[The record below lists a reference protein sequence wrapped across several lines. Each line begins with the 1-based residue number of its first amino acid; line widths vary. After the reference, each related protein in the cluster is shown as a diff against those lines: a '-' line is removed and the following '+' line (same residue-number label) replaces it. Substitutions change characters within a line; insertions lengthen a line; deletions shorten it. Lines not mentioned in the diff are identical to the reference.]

1 MLIIL
6 EQIIWS
12 GLSQWLCRHNV
23 PTSDVI
29 GEWWATRASLAYS
42 FMHVTRNVLI
52 NSCFTAFTI
61 IYWRL
66 HNCYVIL
73 LFAAVSREQKPVKAE
88 QKPVKAEQKPVKAS
102 PSQKAFIKEKKRQ
115 DRLMARQA
123 KKDELKRKADEDRAK
138 KKEVH
143 DYSHQWHWW
152 VWL

>member
-1 MLIIL
+1 
-6 EQIIWS
+6 
-12 GLSQWLCRHNV
+12 
-23 PTSDVI
+23 
-29 GEWWATRASLAYS
+29 
-42 FMHVTRNVLI
+42 MHVTRNVLI
-52 NSCFTAFTI
+52 NSCFRAFTI

-143 DYSHQWHWW
+143 DYSHQ
-152 VWL
+152 